1 MARFDVYRPKD
12 GNELLLDCQADALD
26 ELDSRFVVPLL
37 PAAAFRKTFVRLN
50 PIFEIEGE
58 AVVMVTQSAATIPV
72 RSIGRRVTSLSG
84 EHSAIMNALD
94 MLLAGY

>member
-84 EHSAIMNALD
+84 EHRAIMNALD